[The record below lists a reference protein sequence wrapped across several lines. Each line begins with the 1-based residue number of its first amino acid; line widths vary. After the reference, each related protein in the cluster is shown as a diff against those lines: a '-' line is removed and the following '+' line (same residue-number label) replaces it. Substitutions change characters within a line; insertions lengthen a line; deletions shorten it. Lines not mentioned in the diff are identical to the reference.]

1 MESKTAMKCSSCND
15 NMLSEDNFTKFKC
28 PSCLKADIVRCSRC
42 RLKSIVY
49 VCTECGF
56 KGP

>member
-1 MESKTAMKCSSCND
+1 MAMKCSSCND
-15 NMLSEDNFTKFKC
+15 NMLSEENFTKFRC
-28 PSCLKADIVRCSRC
+28 PACLKADIVRCSKC

-49 VCTECGF
+49 VCPECGF